1 MRTTKRFTP
10 DLLDRFRAQGRG
22 LGTYEDYVPWHRLS
36 RGDPASRGRSHL
48 QMWRGRQREL
58 LSDNEWECLLFATML
73 PDVIDVREQFPL
85 SLESSSHELA
95 AYDVRAS
102 AGYFPGTLEI
112 AKSIEEKHP
121 RVNGNGRSAPWV
133 MSTDFL
139 LCLHEPGGTKT
150 LLAIAFKSDNDL
162 KQKRTN
168 ELLRIEQAY
177 WRARNVKWLLVSSS
191 LYDKRVALT
200 LRRTCYWGLEGER
213 LKLSID
219 VQVFARAYR
228 GRPLYTALRDLAN
241 VTGSMELAQLAFWQS
256 VWNGTVPLNLCRGWR
271 PHIPIDLLPI
281 SLFWEQNPIASRRS
295 LWN

>member
-58 LSDNEWECLLFATML
+58 LSDNEWECLLFVTML

-85 SLESSSHELA
+85 SLESSTHELT
-95 AYDVRAS
+95 AYDVR
-102 AGYFPGTLEI
+102 GPRCGFPGTLEI
-112 AKSIEEKHP
+112 AKLVAVKHP

-139 LCLHEPGGTKT
+139 LCMQEPEGTKT
-150 LLAIAFKSDNDL
+150 LLAIAFKSDNEI
-162 KQKRTN
+162 KQRRTI

-177 WRARNVKWLLVSSS
+177 WRSRGVKWLLISSS
-191 LYDKRVALT
+191 LYDKSVALT
-200 LRRTCYWGLEGER
+200 LRRACYWSLDSER
-213 LKLSID
+213 VKLSID
-219 VQVFARAYR
+219 VQLFAKAYR
-228 GRPLYTALRDLAN
+228 GRPLYVALRDLAS
-241 VTGSMELAQLAFWQS
+241 VIGSMELAQFAFWQS
-256 VWNGTVPLNLCRGWR
+256 VWNGTVPLNLSRGWR
-271 PHIPIDLLPI
+271 PHIPIDILPI
-281 SLFWEQNPIASRRS
+281 SLFWKQNPIASRRS
-295 LWN
+295 LWC